1 MSVNW
6 NVRKN
11 SCINRHRRLHLRL
24 RLIQGLIL
32 LLAVGFVVSSSSV
45 PAIAAEP
52 EIAAEPQKD
61 LTRSIEPTKLALI
74 EEVLNLAN
82 LDNTIDRMWTACLKK
97 ISGDI
102 YKLSCRDFT
111 ANTTLSTAEQEEKA
125 RAQTRKLMENLSARF
140 KDEYYRSYRAIYRDI
155 YDQFFSQEDLI
166 AMKTFFGSSA
176 GRKSKEI
183 MPRMI
188 KEMVGEL
195 KESVN
200 PRIKSCL
207 RKRLE
212 EMEAARAK
220 EAEESKI

>member
-1 MSVNW
+1 MNW

-24 RLIQGLIL
+24 RLRLILGLIL

-61 LTRSIEPTKLALI
+61 RTRTIEPARLALI

-155 YDQFFSQEDLI
+155 YDQFFSKEDLI
-166 AMKTFFGSSA
+166 AMKTFFGSAA